1 MTDKNHHLQFLK
13 YQVTALEK
21 AIDFHLNTIEE
32 LTDRLEQQ
40 AKIIQKLRTDNRNR
54 S

>member
-1 MTDKNHHLQFLK
+1 MKGKNHHLQFLK
-13 YQVTALEK
+13 YQIIALEK

-40 AKIIQKLRTDNRNR
+40 AKIIQKLKANK
-54 S
+54 